1 MEGSPYI
8 NRRTATKSY
17 RPKSYVMSPGLMRA
31 REPYK
36 WRNAAT
42 GVVMA
47 GFAAGAWAYSMNAV
61 KQDTFEDVD
70 EEARAL
76 AGSGAKSLEDEER
89 ERRAASAAAVAPPE
103 LSLAA
108 PAPASAPAATAS
120 SAAAAAP
127 TAAAVGILPGLLD
140 GAFPRLLDPRR
151 KTLVWG
157 APPVERVGRLR
168 DA

>member
-1 MEGSPYI
+1 MH
-8 NRRTATKSY
+8 AQ
-17 RPKSYVMSPGLMRA
+17 VMSPGLMRA

-120 SAAAAAP
+120 SAAAA
-127 TAAAVGILPGLLD
+127 VGILPGLLD

>member
-1 MEGSPYI
+1 MH
-8 NRRTATKSY
+8 AQ
-17 RPKSYVMSPGLMRA
+17 VMSPGLMRA

-76 AGSGAKSLEDEER
+76 AGSGAKSLEDEAR
-89 ERRAASAAAVAPPE
+89 ERRAAAAAAVAPSE

-108 PAPASAPAATAS
+108 PVSAPAATAS
-120 SAAAAAP
+120 SAA
-127 TAAAVGILPGLLD
+127 AAAVGILPGLLD